1 MAARQ
6 CSSAMGRWTDSAPSS
21 ATLRL
26 RLLRR
31 LDSGTMSGGK
41 STPSPRS
48 CCRLFS
54 TWVGARTT
62 RKSAWPSGIIGEWTD
77 GPKRTSDVTDPPR
90 WLIPWISAFF
100 TSWPARKAASA
111 STSEALMTPCP
122 PRPAKTTFVTSPGI
136 VAPAG
141 RARGG
146 GGRGGLLGVRL
157 LEVADVRGGEDAGAP
172 RHDHR
177 EVVRGQPPRQQLREA
192 LRVLHRVDDVDVPH
206 PRG

>member
-111 STSEALMTPCP
+111 STSEALMTPWP
-122 PRPAKTTFVTSPGI
+122 PRPAKTTFTTPLDGI

-141 RARGG
+141 RAA
-146 GGRGGLLGVRL
+146 GRGGSGRLLGVQL
-157 LEVADVRGGEDAGAP
+157 LVVPDVGGGEDAGAA
-172 RHDHR
+172 RHDDR
-177 EVVRGQPPRQQLREA
+177 EV
-192 LRVLHRVDDVDVPH
+192 
-206 PRG
+206 